1 MRTTIELSDDLYRR
15 LRAEQVKRGLRGF
28 SPLIEQ
34 AVETWLEHERD
45 LADRVRAV
53 AGSWTDED
61 VDAFERVRAEAWA
74 SWPGDPS

>member
-15 LRAEQVKRGLRGF
+15 LRAEQIERGLRGF

-34 AVETWLEHERD
+34 AVEEWLEHRQD

-61 VDAFERVRAEAWA
+61 VDAFERVRDEAWA
-74 SWPGDPS
+74 SWPGGPS